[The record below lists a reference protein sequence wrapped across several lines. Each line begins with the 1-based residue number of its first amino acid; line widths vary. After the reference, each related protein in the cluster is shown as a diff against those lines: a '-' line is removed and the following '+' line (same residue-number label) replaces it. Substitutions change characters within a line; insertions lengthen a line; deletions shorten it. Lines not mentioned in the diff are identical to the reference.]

1 MSKQTENA
9 NPRQD
14 FGRRLRKLRQ
24 DKGWTLA
31 ELAERSG
38 LVISTISKAE
48 RGIIALTY
56 DRLAMLAQALEV
68 DLAAFFNAEGET
80 FAPGSCGPK
89 GGIKEAGNQE
99 LRLRDAVSR
108 CLE

>member
-1 MSKQTENA
+1 MSQWKEVNTNFPFGKWNFSYWKIEAAMAVFPRGAGMNKQTENA

-38 LVISTISKAE
+38 LVI
-48 RGIIALTY
+48 
-56 DRLAMLAQALEV
+56 
-68 DLAAFFNAEGET
+68 
-80 FAPGSCGPK
+80 
-89 GGIKEAGNQE
+89 
-99 LRLRDAVSR
+99 
-108 CLE
+108 